1 MVEAMQRST
10 EARSRR
16 ERREGGERIALS
28 SRGGQKPPK
37 QADGGIYAEEGAAKR
52 AGRRNAEEK
61 DTEKE
66 RREPGE
72 TKVGQRPGH
81 VEKNGAHNVQDGD
94 TLSYSS
100 KRPFSA
106 AAPGSAACP
115 FRKRCAITRLAKMM
129 RRDDS
134 SGDAGASSR
143 RDILF
148 SFLKRRRMFARQKKN
163 GKNA

>member
-1 MVEAMQRST
+1 MVEVVYGGGNATFDGSPI
-10 EARSRR
+10 E
-16 ERREGGERIALS
+16 EGKEGGREGGERIALS
-28 SRGGQKPPK
+28 SRGGQKPPR
-37 QADGGIYAEEGAAKR
+37 QADGIYAEVGAAKR

-100 KRPFSA
+100 KQRPFSA

-115 FRKRCAITRLAKMM
+115 FRKRCAITRLENDET
-129 RRDDS
+129 RRIPP
-134 SGDAGASSR
+134 ATPALLLAA
-143 RDILF
+143 IYF
-148 SFLKRRRMFARQKKN
+148 SLS
-163 GKNA
+163 